1 MASVREPFFFNSI
14 HFSNIFSRNF
24 LTFWAKRVMSSNVR
38 GDDVACRS
46 RMPMVGFGPFDEWNA
61 FWVSRFTICLMKGDY
76 YV

>member
-1 MASVREPFFFNSI
+1 M
-14 HFSNIFSRNF
+14 
-24 LTFWAKRVMSSNVR
+24 KRVIDGNVR

-46 RMPMVGFGPFDEWNA
+46 RMPMVGFGPFGEWNA